1 MKYAYIALIA
11 FYLVTLTITSDKAEK
26 GQESH
31 GAAPEAAIETPHQED
46 TAPAIAAAAH
56 QQEPAEQAHAEQPKG
71 ADTEHQA
78 AVTEEPA
85 AEEGAS
91 AGQWEAIAKS
101 AGVTVEGLM
110 EADSQPGEKEA
121 AQKSQDQPAEEKPAE
136 VAAAAPAEQP
146 KAAEVASSEKVQMPC
161 GHMMAR
167 KDMPANGPCGNMM
180 PKGAAEGE
188 QDLSAAMQKIVD
200 ATNEM
205 VMVTRQ
211 LVFATQEM
219 LNASRQAAV
228 ETAEKA
234 GQEES
239 QPVKQ

>member
-1 MKYAYIALIA
+1 MKYAYIAMIA
-11 FYLVTLTITSDKAEK
+11 FYLVTLTITPDKAEK
-26 GQESH
+26 AAEGH
-31 GAAPEAAIETPHQED
+31 GTAPEAAIETPHQED
-46 TAPAIAAAAH
+46 TAPAIAAAH
-56 QQEPAEQAHAEQPKG
+56 QQEPAEQAHAEQPKA

-78 AVTEEPA
+78 AVAEEPA

-101 AGVTVEGLM
+101 AGVTVAALM
-110 EADSQPGEKEA
+110 EADSQPT
-121 AQKSQDQPAEEKPAE
+121 EEM
-136 VAAAAPAEQP
+136 PAEQP
-146 KAAEVASSEKVQMPC
+146 KAAEAASSEKVQMPC

-167 KDMPANGPCGNMM
+167 KDIPPGAPCGKMM
-180 PKGAAEGE
+180 PKGAEGE

-219 LNASRQAAV
+219 LNASRQAEA
-228 ETAEKA
+228 AEKA

-239 QPVKQ
+239 HPVKQ